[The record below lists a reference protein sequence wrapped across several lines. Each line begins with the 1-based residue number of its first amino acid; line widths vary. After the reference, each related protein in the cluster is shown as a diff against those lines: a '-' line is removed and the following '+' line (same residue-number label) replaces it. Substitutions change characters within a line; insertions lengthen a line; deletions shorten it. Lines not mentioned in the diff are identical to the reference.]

1 MNLGW
6 LWVWRVISLWK
17 PSMLPSRQETGE
29 NELTIES
36 DLFLNPQRIIHER
49 AMCGLMGNH

>member
-17 PSMLPSRQETGE
+17 PSMLPSRQETGK
-29 NELTIES
+29 NELTIEN

-49 AMCGLMGNH
+49 AMCRLMGNH

>member
-1 MNLGW
+1 
-6 LWVWRVISLWK
+6 
-17 PSMLPSRQETGE
+17 MLPSRQERGE